1 MKIKKDVKPQL
12 QKLPPIK
19 LKYNFVVPF
28 MGVIDMMTMISFYMN
43 PVTDGRWF
51 LKIFFLFFA
60 AVGLI
65 FAYWGFVWKV
75 TADGKRIRVRPA
87 FGRAREVPFAELK
100 KAIVHKKAK
109 NGSLIFYQLMDRDD
123 KEIVKIYPLMRESGL
138 FLERLKRLGIPIQ
151 EEKD

>member
-28 MGVIDMMTMISFYMN
+28 MGVIDMMTMVSFYMN
-43 PVTDGRWF
+43 PVTEGRLF

-65 FAYWGFVWKV
+65 FAYWGFVWKI

-87 FGRAREVPFAELK
+87 FGRAHEVPFADLK

-109 NGSLIFYQLMDRDD
+109 NDSLIFYQLIDRNE